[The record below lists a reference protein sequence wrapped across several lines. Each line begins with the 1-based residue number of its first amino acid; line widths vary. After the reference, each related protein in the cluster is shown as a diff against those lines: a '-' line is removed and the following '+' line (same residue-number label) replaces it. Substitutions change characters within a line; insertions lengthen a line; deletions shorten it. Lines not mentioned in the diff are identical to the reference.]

1 MSHICDK
8 IWYKSEKDKENY
20 KNKKEIILTQRCI
33 EYNAIIPIFFFFY
46 ESNNTILIERQRDD
60 YKSIYIK

>member
-33 EYNAIIPIFFFFY
+33 EYNAIIPIFFFY

>member
-33 EYNAIIPIFFFFY
+33 EYNAITPIFFFFMKAIIPY
-46 ESNNTILIERQRDD
+46 WLRDREM
-60 YKSIYIK
+60 ITNLYI